1 MSHNAHF
8 FRIKADTKEQ
18 AVAAVT
24 NYVEDGYEFVNYVDY
39 GQPLAVLDTA
49 DGVFECFPGYE
60 EWNTE
65 DWCTTK
71 LLAKYLDM
79 KPKHLVDCTG
89 QYKGA
94 WCEEELTDVMRPM
107 GKASKTF
114 IVIYDFHS

>member
-18 AVAAVT
+18 AIDAVN

-39 GQPLAVLDTA
+39 GQPLGVLDAT
-49 DGVFECFPGYE
+49 DGVFECFPGYDG
-60 EWNTE
+60 WNTE
-65 DWCTTK
+65 DWCTAK
-71 LLAKYLDM
+71 LLARYLDM
-79 KPKHLVDCTG
+79 KPKQLIDCTE

-114 IVIYDFHS
+114 IVIYDFHT